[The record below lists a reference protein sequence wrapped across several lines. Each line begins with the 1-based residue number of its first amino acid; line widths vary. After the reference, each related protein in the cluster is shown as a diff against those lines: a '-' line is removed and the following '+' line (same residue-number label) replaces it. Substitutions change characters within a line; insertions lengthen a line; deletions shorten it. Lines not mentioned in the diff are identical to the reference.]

1 MQLTVH
7 AQVHMDIADTVKANL
22 TKLHK
27 HTNMHII
34 CELWMLSTFVNNSY
48 TSKTLELTVN

>member
-34 CELWMLSTFVNNSY
+34 CEFWMLSTFVNNSY